1 MLPLFCGDSFSEY
14 RVFSRS
20 GRSLALP
27 RRCSPK
33 CVPQHVYRGASY
45 KKSGGQTRTQDL
57 EVSIVDN
64 AQMYLSIRASF
75 SKTVSGIKELL
86 LCAFEGSYGAEIFIS
101 DGQDQ
106 YLLGMMVLTPVLKAR
121 VVQHPC
127 KLNDEPSRWGWG
139 RLGIRH
145 VPV

>member
-1 MLPLFCGDSFSEY
+1 MNTGFSLGLEGLWP
-14 RVFSRS
+14 FSGS
-20 GRSLALP
+20 
-27 RRCSPK
+27 
-33 CVPQHVYRGASY
+33 VPQNVFHSMFTEVLLIKR
-45 KKSGGQTRTQDL
+45 GGQTRTQDL
-57 EVSIVDN
+57 EVRTVDN
-64 AQMYLSIRASF
+64 AQVYLSIRASF

-127 KLNDEPSRWGWG
+127 NLNDELSRWEWG
-139 RLGIRH
+139 GLGIRH